1 MRSTRIAAAVAG
13 AVILVGG
20 LSACNDNDGG
30 KASGGGSSSTGGS
43 DAGGKQDPA
52 QNPADAL
59 KAAQQATKAKKTA
72 KIDGSTTS
80 TLLGKQMKQSTKGD
94 LDWSQG
100 MRMNVE
106 NTMDLGGGSGKPA
119 KPVKAVYA
127 EDAVYINMGAAMPG
141 GGGKPWTKYSYSVL
155 SKRLG
160 GSGTVLQ
167 EALQNADPSQ
177 PIELLAASGSAKAVG
192 KEDVNGVQA
201 THYTGT
207 LRLDQLSGK
216 LGKDLRDMIRKQLAK
231 GGAKSE
237 QLDVWIDSNNLLV
250 KKQEKLGGKQPSD
263 STVLYTG
270 YGSKVDVTPPP
281 ASQTS
286 TAPGA

>member
-20 LSACNDNDGG
+20 LSACNNNDGG
-30 KASGGGSSSTGGS
+30 KASGGGSSSSGGSS

-59 KAAQQATKAKKTA
+59 KAAQQATEGKKTA
-72 KIDGSTTS
+72 KIDGSTT
-80 TLLGKQMKQSTKGD
+80 TALAGKQVKQSTKGG
-94 LDWSQG
+94 LDWTQG
-100 MRMNVE
+100 MRMNVA
-106 NTMDLGGGSGKPA
+106 NTMDAGGSPGKPI
-119 KPVKAVYA
+119 KAIYTA
-127 EDAVYINMGAAMPG
+127 DAVYMNMGAAMPG
-141 GGGKPWTKYSYSVL
+141 GGGKPWTKYSYSLL
-155 SKRLG
+155 SKKLG
-160 GSGTVLQ
+160 GSGTLFQ
-167 EALQNADPSQ
+167 EALQNANPSQ

-192 KEDVNGVQA
+192 KENVNGVQA

-207 LRLDQLSGK
+207 ITLDQLSGK
-216 LGKDLRDMIRKQLAK
+216 LGKDLRDMIRKQFAK

-250 KKQEKLGGKQPSD
+250 KKREKLGGKQPSD
-263 STVLYTG
+263 STALYTD
-270 YGSKVDVTPPP
+270 YGTKVDVAPPP
-281 ASQTS
+281 AGQTA